1 MENSGVQ
8 SIDLKVVLH
17 RTVSGGYGDLVTR
30 RTGHAV
36 RYGVEEHLGETDAKQ
51 VAVIDFSHVRCLEFS
66 CADEIV
72 GKLLLTH
79 GRGRHFLLRGVS
91 RGQQDAIEPVLER
104 YGLAVVAED
113 RSGSLRVLGRVSEG
127 ARRAFELM
135 TQHGGA
141 AVEDMI
147 GQLELSHAAARE
159 AIDEL
164 IERRLAL
171 CHATGNGVVS
181 LA

>member
-1 MENSGVQ
+1 MH

-30 RTGHAV
+30 RTGQAV
-36 RYGVEEHLGETDAKQ
+36 RYGVEEHLDEGDAKR
-51 VAVIDFSHVRCLEFS
+51 VAVIDFTHVRCLDFS

-72 GKLLLTH
+72 GKLLLAH
-79 GRGRHFLLRGVS
+79 GRVRHFLLRGVS
-91 RGQQDAIEPVLER
+91 RGQEDAIEPVLER

-113 RSGSLRVLGRVSEG
+113 RSGSLRVLGRVSDG
-127 ARRAFELM
+127 ARRAFDVV

-147 GQLELSHAAARE
+147 GHLELSDAAARE
-159 AIDEL
+159 VIDEL
-164 IERRLAL
+164 IERRLAM
-171 CHATGNGVVS
+171 CHATGDGVVS